1 MFARTDFR
9 SCRIRFNQRLHKRHT
24 QLIPIEVGM
33 VSESNPD
40 CFRSCMTRAYEQ
52 SHRSP
57 LDRIGS
63 VIVSGIAHPVKVSG
77 GCEVLRSKGPHDKAS
92 CSERVGGLLQGPRPR
107 HHSPLPEEGHG
118 FPMPAE
124 HPIDGTSSSCPLS
137 FTADCQRCRRSHRA
151 PATAWDLVNC
161 KSVDGPAQSGSSL

>member
-1 MFARTDFR
+1 MQARFGARGVSSCLSIRLFSHSVLSLGQTTQRKAGASLSHHTTMFARTDFR

-33 VSESNPD
+33 ASESNPD
-40 CFRSCMTRAYEQ
+40 CFRSCMTRAYQQ

-92 CSERVGGLLQGPRPR
+92 CSEKGIFPQHLTTECRSVLKVSRTLQY
-107 HHSPLPEEGHG
+107 
-118 FPMPAE
+118 
-124 HPIDGTSSSCPLS
+124 
-137 FTADCQRCRRSHRA
+137 
-151 PATAWDLVNC
+151 
-161 KSVDGPAQSGSSL
+161 